1 MIYQTIFDEKIL
13 EKLAP
18 RILITTQ
25 ENKEILEVLG
35 YLIQKYI
42 LDNMKYLVFYDR
54 IDTMSAK
61 ELDAVAEELH
71 IDFYDYTLDIEKKR
85 EACKS
90 SFAIHSIKGTPS
102 AVKKVLNIF
111 FRNSTLEQWYE
122 YGGEP
127 GYFKVKIDGKVP
139 TNMQEIAI
147 KIEDAKKKSQ
157 HLEKIIFSSEC
168 KGILYAGSHLRQG
181 YKGELK
187 PNRFT
192 LTFRS
197 SNMEVKSSLDQHI
210 VQKQRRNK

>member
-1 MIYQTIFDEKIL
+1 MIYQTIYENVL

-18 RILITTQ
+18 GVLTSSKK
-25 ENKEILEVLG
+25 NKEILEVLEK
-35 YLIQKYI
+35 LIQKHI

-54 IDTMSAK
+54 IDTMSAE

-90 SFAIHSIKGTPS
+90 SFAIHSIKGTPA

-111 FRNSTLEQWYE
+111 FRNSALEQWYE

-139 TNMQEIAI
+139 ANLQEIAL

-187 PNRFT
+187 PNKFT

-197 SNMEVKSSLDQHI
+197 SNMEVKSSLDQYI